1 MDSKETH
8 RHFVIIGGGVAGLT
22 AAKAIRD
29 LNAEAQISI
38 YGEEAGL
45 PYNRIKLSKALFT
58 DLQSHKVLI
67 KKEKWFVQ
75 NKVDF
80 YPSTKITSIQ
90 AVDHTI
96 ITEDGYIIKYDKLLL
111 CTGALN
117 RTLELEGATLPQ
129 VHQLRFRE
137 QAEQLKQTL
146 GTQDKVCVIGG
157 GIQGIETAWS
167 LHQAGYPVT
176 IIEQAPRLMARQL
189 NEEAAEILTQQIESL
204 GSIVIT
210 GTAVNKIVGTD
221 HVEGVVLANGEVVP
235 CDHVIYSIGI
245 IPNITLAQ
253 HSGLDVERG
262 ILVNERMQT
271 SINDIYAAGDVAQF
285 EGKID
290 GLWNTA
296 MEQGKVAGNNMADTT
311 ATYQAL
317 IPMTVFTAYDMPL
330 FSIGRVDKEACTHS
344 SCTTNVEKQQEEASY
359 KQLFVE
365 DGIICGAIVFDSVIA
380 AAPYKEAIEQARPAA
395 KLELAQ

>member
-1 MDSKETH
+1 MDTGTQ
-8 RHFVIIGGGVAGLT
+8 RHLVIIGGGVAGLT

-29 LNAEAQISI
+29 LDAEAQISI

-45 PYNRIKLSKALFT
+45 PYNRIKLSKALFS
-58 DLQSHKVLI
+58 DLQSDKVLI
-67 KKEKWFVQ
+67 KKEKWFMQ
-75 NKVDF
+75 NKIDF

-90 AVDHTI
+90 AGDHTI
-96 ITEDGYIIKYDKLLL
+96 TTEEGKRIKYDKLLL

-117 RTLELEGATLPQ
+117 RALELEGADLAQ

-146 GTQDKVCVIGG
+146 APQARICIIGG

-167 LHQAGYPVT
+167 LHQAGYHVT
-176 IIEQAPRLMARQL
+176 IVEQAPRLMARQL
-189 NEEAAEILTQQIESL
+189 NEKAAEILTKQIESL
-204 GSIVIT
+204 GTVVVT
-210 GTAVNKIVGTD
+210 GTAVNKIVGKD
-221 HVEGVVLANGEVVP
+221 HVEGVALTNGTVVP
-235 CDHVIYSIGI
+235 CEHVIYSIGI
-245 IPNITLAQ
+245 VPNIALAQ
-253 HSGLDVERG
+253 QGGVHVDRG
-262 ILVNERMQT
+262 IIVNEHMQ
-271 SINDIYAAGDVAQF
+271 SSVNDIYAAGDVAQF

-296 MEQGKVAGNNMADTT
+296 MEQGRVAGTNMADTT

-330 FSIGRVDKEACTHS
+330 FSIGQVDKAACTHNE
-344 SCTTNVEKQQEEASY
+344 CNTMLEQKQGEVPY

-380 AAPYKEAIEQARPAA
+380 AAPYKEAIEQGRPAEELSLA
-395 KLELAQ
+395 K